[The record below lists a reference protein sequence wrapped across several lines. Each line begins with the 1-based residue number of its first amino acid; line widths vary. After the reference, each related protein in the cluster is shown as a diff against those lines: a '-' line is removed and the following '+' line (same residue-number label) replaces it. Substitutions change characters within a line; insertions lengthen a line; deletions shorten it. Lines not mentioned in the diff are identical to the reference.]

1 MENVYTA
8 FVYTS
13 QGFEDVYSSAFLLE
27 RRNIMK
33 KIKALFC
40 ELNTF
45 EKGLWCVSV
54 AAILFSL
61 ILSGGTDFLNVIASL
76 IGVTA
81 LIFVA
86 KGYVIGQV
94 LTIVFALFYGFI
106 SFFFRYYGEMVTY
119 IGMSAPMAALAA
131 YQWLKNPY
139 KDTKEVKIKKMTC
152 GTAVL
157 LFFSCAL
164 VTLLFYFILKALG
177 NANLGFST
185 LSVTTSFLASALTFL
200 RSPYYALA
208 YAANDLVLIVLWVL
222 ASISEPS
229 YIPMVVCFIMFFA
242 NDMYG
247 YFNWKRME
255 KKQTA

>member
-1 MENVYTA
+1 
-8 FVYTS
+8 
-13 QGFEDVYSSAFLLE
+13 
-27 RRNIMK
+27 MK

-54 AAILFSL
+54 AAILFSF

-81 LIFVA
+81 FIFVA

-106 SFFFRYYGEMVTY
+106 SFFFRYYGEMITY

-139 KDTKEVKIKKMTC
+139 KDTKEVKIKRMTPC
-152 GTAVL
+152 AVIL
-157 LFFSCAL
+157 LLVFSTM
-164 VTLLFYFILKALG
+164 VTLVFYCILKALG
-177 NANLGFST
+177 NANLIFST

-208 YAANDLVLIVLWVL
+208 YAANDLVLIILWVL
-222 ASISEPS
+222 ASILEPS
-229 YIPMVVCFIMFFA
+229 YIPMVVCFVMFFA

-247 YFNWKRME
+247 FFNWKKME